1 MRMCGKSSPDATGL
15 NRCRRVNGVWQVE
28 KNSIPYMMY
37 EMKLGYGPEGGGY
50 WILGLGSWSEDIY
63 IVTMALT
70 AVPRLLKIYGVTV
83 YV

>member
-1 MRMCGKSSPDATGL
+1 
-15 NRCRRVNGVWQVE
+15 
-28 KNSIPYMMY
+28 MMY
-37 EMKLGYGPEGGGY
+37 EMKPGEGGGEY
-50 WILGLGSWSEDIY
+50 GLGSEDIY

>member
-15 NRCRRVNGVWQVE
+15 NRCRRVNGVWRVE

-37 EMKLGYGPEGGGY
+37 ETELGVRTWG
-50 WILGLGSWSEDIY
+50 WDIY

>member
-1 MRMCGKSSPDATGL
+1 
-15 NRCRRVNGVWQVE
+15 
-28 KNSIPYMMY
+28 MMY

-70 AVPRLLKIYGVTV
+70 AVPRLLNIYGVTV

>member
-1 MRMCGKSSPDATGL
+1 
-15 NRCRRVNGVWQVE
+15 
-28 KNSIPYMMY
+28 MY
-37 EMKLGYGPEGGGY
+37 ETELGYGPEGGGY